1 MLCNIILL
9 LVAHCMFSPG
19 NLAPKLQNSEGI
31 TGYVR
36 ILKGNQMPMHGKA
49 QAAGSGRQSEVY
61 IFSAVPVGNAAGTSP
76 LFSKINARLVATA
89 KTDSAGHYTVHVPPG
104 RYSLFV
110 KEEKGFF
117 SNEIDDGYF
126 TPVNVQANQLTV
138 KNINVTLQSTF

>member
-1 MLCNIILL
+1 MLCNLILL
-9 LVAHCMFSPG
+9 LVAHLTFSPG

-31 TGYVR
+31 TGYVHV
-36 ILKGNQMPMHGKA
+36 LKGNQMPMHGKA
-49 QAAGSGRQSEVY
+49 ESAGRGTRCEVY
-61 IFSAVPVGNAAGTSP
+61 IFPAVPVSNAVGTSP
-76 LFSKINARLVATA
+76 LFSKISARLIAKV

-110 KEEKGFF
+110 KEDKGFF

-138 KNINVTLQSTF
+138 KNINVTPQSTF